1 MKCISGVLR
10 LRGDINSER
19 LRNRLHACIS
29 ATHAR
34 MSYRWQLSCSNTA
47 QGHTTPFTEV
57 FSCTSGQQNKATHIR
72 CALYKPKFK
81 VVSWSVKQLLLLLC
95 YCISFHHC
103 NAYLENFPSYA
114 PLYLYACLCLV
125 SVCQT

>member
-47 QGHTTPFTEV
+47 QGHTTPYTEV

-72 CALYKPKFK
+72 CTLYKSTFK

-95 YCISFHHC
+95 YCISFHTFHPMFHC
-103 NAYLENFPSYA
+103 FCMYVYVWFAFVRPK
-114 PLYLYACLCLV
+114 
-125 SVCQT
+125 